1 MGNPIVPFTER
12 KDWKITF
19 MRKINIRHILEVV
32 IISVMLLVPVS
43 CNAQVI
49 HNAPDQSSFKTFMS
63 YKAIKNRTTKQYEL
77 QQDCTTSPEGLR
89 TYNGYYAV
97 ALGTGFNAEVGDY
110 VDVELSS
117 GNTLHCVV
125 GDIKQDCHTDKT
137 NKQVEQNGNVVE
149 FIVDTKKLD
158 PDVKKTGDI
167 SNVSEQFQGD
177 VENIVVYEEEDKK
190 PLEN

>member
-1 MGNPIVPFTER
+1 M
-12 KDWKITF
+12 
-19 MRKINIRHILEVV
+19 
-32 IISVMLLVPVS
+32 S
-43 CNAQVI
+43 CNAQVV
-49 HNAPDQSSFKTFMS
+49 HDVPDQSSFKTFMS
-63 YKAIKNRTTKQYEL
+63 YRTIKNRTTKQYEL

-89 TYNGYYAV
+89 TYNGYYTV
-97 ALGTGFNAEVGDY
+97 ALGTGFDADVGDY

-177 VENIVVYEEEDKK
+177 VENIVVYEEEDIK